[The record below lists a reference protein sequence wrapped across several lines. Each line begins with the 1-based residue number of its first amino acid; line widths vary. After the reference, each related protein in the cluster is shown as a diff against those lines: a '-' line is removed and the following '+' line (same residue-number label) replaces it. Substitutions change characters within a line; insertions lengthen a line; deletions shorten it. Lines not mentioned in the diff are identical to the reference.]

1 MSTYTYNYTSD
12 SYPYTYDSYN
22 NTSEHYANTSS
33 QYIYA
38 MPNAYG
44 FNEPNIYNP
53 LNLNKDTLKNPYNL
67 ELYPKEYINII
78 KAGLKWDDGN
88 WSSCDELSLKKKL
101 MYCYVRKE
109 AHWDLAVNF
118 NNYAKYLEVP
128 KIILSSVLSTSLFVN
143 ATDTTHFSNTMQF
156 INAGIG
162 TSLAI
167 LVGIDSYAKL
177 SQLHS
182 RHKNTSLEYGK
193 LSAKIERLLQAKPD
207 ERQSFSIVLSKLD
220 EKYSKIKEEAPFISQ
235 DKIKEF
241 IDLFNNSNSCY
252 DYVNSKIKTKIK
264 FEDDEDYSEETQPQ
278 EPDEN
283 QNKPEQPQQNQYYYT
298 TQNIPNNQYY
308 HIPKTQPFNYS
319 TPNDIFTTD
328 SPQFT
333 EIPLRSPPKPNKPSQ
348 KQESVENTIEE
359 YHDCDESLNI
369 V

>member
-1 MSTYTYNYTSD
+1 MYTH

-22 NTSEHYANTSS
+22 NNYDTSIPNQNNY
-33 QYIYA
+33 Y
-38 MPNAYG
+38 MPNSYG
-44 FNEPNIYNP
+44 INYPNICNQI
-53 LNLNKDTLKNPYNL
+53 NDTKDSIKNPYNL

-167 LVGIDSYAKL
+167 LVGIDSYAKF
-177 SQLHS
+177 SQLHT

-207 ERQSFSIVLSKLD
+207 ERQSFSIVLSKID

-241 IDLFNNSNSCY
+241 IALFNSSNSCY
-252 DYVNSKIKTKIK
+252 DYVNSKIKTKIS
-264 FEDDEDYSEETQPQ
+264 FEDDEEQKDEEQKDEEEQIKPTQSTKK
-278 EPDEN
+278 EESVN
-283 QNKPEQPQQNQYYYT
+283 QSPSNS
-298 TQNIPNNQYY
+298 IWNNTF
-308 HIPKTQPFNYS
+308 IDNS
-319 TPNDIFTTD
+319 N
-328 SPQFT
+328 FT
-333 EIPLRSPPKPNKPSQ
+333 EIPLHSPDKNKSTNKYSNNEPPVNAFVMSLNEHIDD
-348 KQESVENTIEE
+348 KHDSSDKLYSHNEKEE
-359 YHDCDESLNI
+359 YHDCDTDSNI